1 MAAANWLVL
10 GLGNPL
16 ADADGFGPAVV
27 DALRV
32 SPDLPDGG
40 ELIDVHTDLLN
51 YIDRLVGRDCVV
63 LVDAML
69 SASSPGV
76 VVFDEET
83 FSTWEQRSTGVHG
96 MSALA
101 AVKLFRRLY
110 QPADAPPFARPRIA
124 LVAYLVHE
132 TDFSRPLAPEVI
144 RAGAEAVRAVLTRAR
159 RERP

>member
-16 ADADGFGPAVV
+16 ADADGFGPAVI
-27 DALRV
+27 DALRA
-32 SPDLPDGG
+32 SPDLPAGV

-51 YIDRLVGRDCVV
+51 YLDRLVGRDRVV

-69 SASSPGV
+69 SASASDV
-76 VVFDEET
+76 AVFDEGV
-83 FSTWEQRSTGVHG
+83 FATWDDRSTGAHA

-110 QPADAPPFARPRIA
+110 QPPGAPPFEHPRIT
-124 LVAYLVHE
+124 LVAYQVHE
-132 TDFSRPLAPEVI
+132 RDFSRPLPPEVVQ
-144 RAGAEAVRAVLTRAR
+144 AGAEAVRAALAR
-159 RERP
+159 R